1 MSVQIKNLT
10 NRPVLIRFNSGR
22 TLHLA
27 PNAISTGIMEV
38 EVNSNAQIHKLIER
52 GTISKNPAEKSAS
65 TTEEP
70 KKEKMDAPKGRK

>member
-1 MSVQIKNLT
+1 
-10 NRPVLIRFNSGR
+10 
-22 TLHLA
+22 
-27 PNAISTGIMEV
+27 MEV